1 MYSEYDEN
9 QHLREL
15 YNDLKKEFDNIFA
28 KLYLANEENKMLL
41 KENRQLK
48 KKIDYLLDKI
58 VNYASRLGEKPELW

>member
-1 MYSEYDEN
+1 MYPEYDEN